1 MKLVTINNTPLGSPG
16 ALLKSGEVLHL
27 AKAAKAGTLETWIPG
42 TIRDILASGPDGM
55 AVVKQLVKRI
65 ESASAAELAQLRETD
80 ALTGADTRLLTPVPN
95 PRLIVAAG
103 LAFKSHLAEMAGT
116 PTPAKPTG
124 FLKSVNS
131 IVGSDVSITV
141 PPDASGHVDYEGEL
155 AVVFGKTCH
164 RVSAADAMGYV
175 AGYMA
180 ANDVS
185 ARDWVRDVWEAKEV
199 WPGRLT
205 WEINIM
211 GKQFDT
217 FTPLGPVLATA
228 DDIGDVTA
236 LEIITRLNGKE
247 MQKAPISDL
256 IFSLAETI
264 AYFSKWYTF
273 QPGDILLTG
282 TPAGVGVGRKPPVF
296 MKAGDV
302 IEVEVSGI
310 GTLKNVLK
318 SAA

>member
-1 MKLVTINNTPLGSPG
+1 MKLVTINNTTSGSPG
-16 ALLKSGEVLHL
+16 TMLKSGEILHL

-42 TIRDILASGPDGM
+42 SVREILESGPDGM
-55 AVVKQLVKRI
+55 ALVKQLVKRV
-65 ESASAAELAQLRETD
+65 EAASATELTQLRETG
-80 ALTGADTRLLTPVPN
+80 ALTAADTRLLAPVPN

-116 PTPAKPTG
+116 PAPAKPTG

-131 IVGSDVSITV
+131 IVGSDVPITI
-141 PPDASGHVDYEGEL
+141 PPDASGHIDYEGEL

-164 RVSAADAMGYV
+164 RASAADAMGYV

-185 ARDWVRDVWEAKEV
+185 ARDWVRDVWEAKEA
-199 WPGRLT
+199 WPARLS
-205 WEINIM
+205 WETNIM

-217 FTPLGPVLATA
+217 FTPMGPVLTTA
-228 DDIGDVTA
+228 DDIGDVTS
-236 LEIITRLNGKE
+236 LEIVTRLNGRE
-247 MQKAPISDL
+247 MQRAPINDL
-256 IFSLAETI
+256 IFTLAETI

-302 IEVEVSGI
+302 IEIEVSGI

-318 SAA
+318 TRA